1 MKPTSWQECTF
12 AWNCW
17 RLFGWRKKRGVLRW
31 WCFGG
36 KGHGPRV
43 GNVVDEWKVQ
53 NLKRHGLRMQIANA
67 LIKRSLF
74 HTFVEFMVPWCD
86 MMTRSARWCLTCYC
100 IKFVTCK
107 QMQNHE
113 VKLHVNLNCYIH
125 SEHNILFPVWLRE
138 ENSGKNHPTAEVWVP
153 GHLYQCLLVAS

>member
-43 GNVVDEWKVQ
+43 GSVVDEWKVQ

-74 HTFVEFMVPWCD
+74 HTFVEFLVPWCD
-86 MMTRSARWCLTCYC
+86 MMTRSARWCLTCYVY
-100 IKFVTCK
+100 KL
-107 QMQNHE
+107 
-113 VKLHVNLNCYIH
+113 LHVTDAKSWSHMSIWNVTSTRDQIMQPRYEYQDTYTNASWLQARYTC
-125 SEHNILFPVWLRE
+125 LFSRQLCWGCML
-138 ENSGKNHPTAEVWVP
+138 
-153 GHLYQCLLVAS
+153 